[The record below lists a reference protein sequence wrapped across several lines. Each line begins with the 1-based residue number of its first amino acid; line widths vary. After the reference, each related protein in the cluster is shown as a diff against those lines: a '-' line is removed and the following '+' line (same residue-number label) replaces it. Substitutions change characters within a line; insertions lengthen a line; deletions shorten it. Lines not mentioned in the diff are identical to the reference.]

1 MVKIPKKEITDQPTN
16 KDLGIIFQYLY
27 EEAEKVVSHSDVTV
41 NHTPAVDMF
50 STSDSIIIEVELPG
64 VRQNEVDIS
73 LVRNTLTIRGFKY
86 ECFDEKKINFVCME
100 RNFGRLFRVIDIPCP
115 VNTTK
120 IKAVF
125 SDGVLTITVPKIEEK
140 RSIPKKIIIEL

>member
-27 EEAEKVVSHSDVTV
+27 EEAEKVVSHNDVTV

-64 VRQNEVDIS
+64 VRQSEVDIS
-73 LVRNTLTIRGFKY
+73 LVRNTLTIQGFKY

-100 RNFGRLFRVIDIPCP
+100 RSFGRIFRVIDIPSP

-140 RSIPKKIIIEL
+140 RSIPKKIIIES